1 MPYHRLSIPSETRN
15 GQTVDV
21 MFGGKALARV
31 TLIDEH
37 WLRIE
42 PDTVCRIL
50 AATSHDGLTTFFVH
64 QAATEK

>member
-1 MPYHRLSIPSETRN
+1 VPYLRLSIPSQTQN

-21 MFGGKALARV
+21 MLGKAVIARV
-31 TLIDEH
+31 TPIDDK

-42 PDTVCRIL
+42 PDMVCRIL
-50 AATSHDGLTTFFVH
+50 AATSHDGLTTLFVH